1 MEFNQ
6 PQLQLIFNVIA
17 ITTITSLA
25 VMCAL
30 LKRDKDKLATEIN
43 LRRNQSLNQSKTP
56 ATTPQPAPRASEPSG
71 TQQDIRQFVAHRAQG
86 WMAPSLS
93 SRLMPG

>member
-17 ITTITSLA
+17 ITAITSLA

-43 LRRNQSLNQSKTP
+43 LRRNRSLHSSKTP
-56 ATTPQPAPRASEPSG
+56 AAPPQPTPGVSVPSG
-71 TQQDIRQFVAHRAQG
+71 AQQDIRQFVAHRAQS

-93 SRLMPG
+93 SRLTQG